1 MPVLLLFLIGKSSLV
16 SVTKEKCKEEHPLGC
31 LISSFMRG
39 AMKSNG
45 AVIQDKETKG
55 REKGKEKNKRLQDKS
70 CP

>member
-1 MPVLLLFLIGKSSLV
+1 
-16 SVTKEKCKEEHPLGC
+16 
-31 LISSFMRG
+31 
-39 AMKSNG
+39 MKSNG